1 MTTVEGISEPERRLP
16 PQAEVIAGPKEPF
29 LGVPVGVILA
39 AGSGS
44 RLGGLPKP
52 LVRVAGVTLLERA
65 VAAFRGAG
73 LERIVVVVGH
83 GSARIREFV
92 AERGLDVE
100 LAENGDFALG
110 NGSSVL
116 VGARAAAGRFLVAMV
131 DHIVEPEALTRLL
144 RSCAPFALA
153 VDTRPDYCD
162 VEEATKVNLEGDRVV
177 AVTRELDDHD
187 AVEAGLAVCDPAV
200 AACAERSLLAGEATW
215 NAVKRRWLAEGGEIE
230 AVDLEGL
237 PWIDVDTPA
246 DVRRAE
252 RLVVAGA
259 ACKAADGPVAR
270 RLNRRLSWRLSL
282 LLLRAGVPPD
292 AATLLAFLLAL
303 LAAGALAA
311 GHEWWAALL
320 AGGIL
325 TQIASI
331 VDGVD
336 GEIAR
341 ASLRASPGGGFLDSV
356 LDRIADAALLAGLA
370 LAAGLDTATWA
381 ALTAALFGSMLVP
394 YVRASYEASFSRP
407 FPSSASRLGA
417 GRDVRLLVVALAA
430 LALQPLWGLVAVAV
444 LANLEA
450 AHRLVRARRLH
461 T

>member
-16 PQAEVIAGPKEPF
+16 PQAEVIAGPTEPF

-39 AGSGS
+39 AGLGS

-65 VAAFRGAG
+65 VATFRGAG
-73 LERIVVVVGH
+73 LRRIVVVVGH
-83 GSARIREFV
+83 GSASIREFV
-92 AERGLDVE
+92 TERGLDVE

-131 DHIVEPEALTRLL
+131 DHVVEPEAVTRLL
-144 RSCAPFALA
+144 RRCAPFALA

-162 VEEATKVNLEGDRVV
+162 VEEATKVRLEGDRVV
-177 AVTRELDDHD
+177 AVARELVDHD

-215 NAVKRRWLAEGGEIE
+215 NAIKRRWLAEGGEIE

-237 PWIDVDTPA
+237 RWIDVDTPA

-259 ACKAADGPVAR
+259 ARKAADGPVAR
-270 RLNRRLSWRLSL
+270 LLNRRLSWRLSL
-282 LLLRAGVPPD
+282 LLLRAGVSPD

-311 GHEWWAALL
+311 GHEWWATLL

-381 ALTAALFGSMLVP
+381 ALTAALFGSLLVP
-394 YVRASYEASFSRP
+394 YVRASYEASFNRP
-407 FPSSASRLGA
+407 FPSSTARLGA